1 MRIVQAIQSFAAL
14 CGAIII
20 TFLQPQRDQIG
31 PYIIATWALLIVS
44 SALRFFN
51 MSFTVIQRSAPA
63 TMIVRDQKANGTQGG
78 DSVSG
83 ANTRVLNTVQKNNIN
98 GASLAS
104 NQVTLPAGDYEID
117 ATAPAFNCS
126 QSKAYLYNVTDTF
139 SILAWHKAKLDI
151 VEQVF
156 IFCAFFMAFAVKVPM
171 WPVESTS

>member
-1 MRIVQAIQSFAAL
+1 
-14 CGAIII
+14 
-20 TFLQPQRDQIG
+20 
-31 PYIIATWALLIVS
+31 
-44 SALRFFN
+44 

-126 QSKAYLYNVTDTF
+126 QSKAYLYNVTDAAVALVGTSEYGADTGQVVSSRVIGPL
-139 SILAWHKAKLDI
+139 SITAEKVFELRHYILNAVVTNGLGVASSSGQ
-151 VEQVF
+151 VEVYSVLQ
-156 IFCAFFMAFAVKVPM
+156 IRKVG
-171 WPVESTS
+171 